1 MDSTRLDLGDGPR
14 KLQGVPLGAVL
25 AATEPQAGAETVVVY
40 TSGEPLS
47 LPLADVLAD
56 DDLRLFTVIGQADVT
71 FALARMGGEVLAAN
85 VTRIE
90 VR

>member
-1 MDSTRLDLGDGPR
+1 M
-14 KLQGVPLGAVL
+14 Q
-25 AATEPQAGAETVVVY
+25 PQAGAKMVVLETG
-40 TSGEPLS
+40 TESLS

-56 DDLRLFTVIGQADVT
+56 EGLRLFTVIGEADVT
-71 FALARMGGEVLAAN
+71 FALARIEGQVLAAH